1 MYCSI
6 LIYFQVL
13 HIEMKGIS
21 QPVWFGRLAGPECRP
36 RFMSFSLQG
45 LRQPNVSD
53 TYTVLHLLM
62 LSISIELLYLTALLH
77 FHSAL

>member
-21 QPVWFGRLAGPECRP
+21 QPVWFGRLAGLECRP

-45 LRQPNVSD
+45 HRQPNVSD
-53 TYTVLHLLM
+53 TYTVLLC
-62 LSISIELLYLTALLH
+62 ISIELLYLTSLLH
-77 FHSAL
+77 FHSTL